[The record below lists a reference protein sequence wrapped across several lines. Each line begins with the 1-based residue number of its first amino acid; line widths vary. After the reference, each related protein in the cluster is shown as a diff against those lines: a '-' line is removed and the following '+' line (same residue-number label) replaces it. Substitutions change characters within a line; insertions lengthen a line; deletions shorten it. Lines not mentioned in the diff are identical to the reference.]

1 VVSFKTNNFPQEN
14 AWYIADA
21 AGNIV
26 ENRSGFDAATV
37 YSDTINLPSGCY
49 TFVLQDFDKDGI
61 SWWANNDGSGFI
73 RFRKADLATNI
84 KSWGGDFGT
93 EVRFNFTTGVV
104 LGINTSTE
112 DNSIEVFPNPAQEL
126 LNVQFSSPLNEKG
139 TLEIISITGQS
150 LMKQNL
156 NSFSSDLVSVNVSEI
171 PAGIYFLSI
180 KTANFSSQKRF
191 LVVR

>member
-1 VVSFKTNNFPQEN
+1 
-14 AWYIADA
+14 
-21 AGNIV
+21 
-26 ENRSGFDAATV
+26 
-37 YSDTINLPSGCY
+37 
-49 TFVLQDFDKDGI
+49 
-61 SWWANNDGSGFI
+61 
-73 RFRKADLATNI
+73 
-84 KSWGGDFGT
+84 
-93 EVRFNFTTGVV
+93 
-104 LGINTSTE
+104 
-112 DNSIEVFPNPAQEL
+112 